1 MSWRCFWKNI
11 VKWNKYWRI
20 EQSKNIRQKNMTE
33 IIKDLVTEKTVNGIK
48 IPKRPKIK
56 QGAFQIYTG
65 EGKGKSTASLGLML
79 RALGSGMHV
88 YYVRMLKPRWKT
100 GELKLCPENFH
111 PNLTFRN
118 VPHYWALC
126 VSKTIPEDVATMKVK
141 MKPEME
147 DLHEQVKSGKYD
159 LIIADE
165 INYCIFRG
173 LLSVEKAIQ
182 IVEDRPKNVELVFT
196 GRYAHE
202 ELVERAD
209 MVTEMKKIKHHFDKG
224 IRARIG
230 IEF

>member
-1 MSWRCFWKNI
+1 MEN
-11 VKWNKYWRI
+11 
-20 EQSKNIRQKNMTE
+20 
-33 IIKDLVTEKTVNGIK
+33 IIKSLETDKTMNGIK
-48 IPKRPKIK
+48 IPKRPNIK

-79 RALGSGMHV
+79 RALGSGLHV

-111 PNLTFRN
+111 PNLTFKN

-126 VSKTIPEDVATMKVK
+126 VSKTIPLDVERMKDK
-141 MKPEME
+141 MQPEME
-147 DLHEQVKSGKYD
+147 DFHEKVKSGNYD
-159 LIIADE
+159 LVIADE

-173 LLSVEKAIQ
+173 LVSLDKAIE
-182 IVEDRPKNVELVFT
+182 IVNDRPKNVELIFT
-196 GRYAHE
+196 GRHAHKK
-202 ELVERAD
+202 LVEMAD
-209 MVTEMKKIKHHFDKG
+209 LVTEMKKIKHHFDKG

>member
-11 VKWNKYWRI
+11 VKWKKYWRI
-20 EQSKNIRQKNMTE
+20 EQSKNKRQIKMTE
-33 IIKDLVTEKTVNGIK
+33 IIKDLATEKTVNGIK

-182 IVEDRPKNVELVFT
+182 IVVDRPKNVELVFT

>member
-11 VKWNKYWRI
+11 VKWKKYWRI
-20 EQSKNIRQKNMTE
+20 EQSKNKRQIKMTE
-33 IIKDLVTEKTVNGIK
+33 IIKDLATEKTVNGIK

-56 QGAFQIYTG
+56 HGAFQIYTG

-126 VSKTIPEDVATMKVK
+126 VSKTIPLDVETMTVK

-147 DLHEQVKSGKYD
+147 DLHEKVKSGKYD
-159 LIIADE
+159 MIIADE

-173 LLSVEKAIQ
+173 LLSLEKAIQ

-196 GRYAHE
+196 GRHAHP

-209 MVTEMKKIKHHFDKG
+209 LVTEMKKIKHHFDQG

>member
-11 VKWNKYWRI
+11 VKWKKYWRI
-20 EQSKNIRQKNMTE
+20 EQSKNKRQIKMTE
-33 IIKDLVTEKTVNGIK
+33 IIKDLATEKTVNGIK

-147 DLHEQVKSGKYD
+147 DLHEKVKSGKYD
-159 LIIADE
+159 MIIADE

-173 LLSVEKAIQ
+173 LLSLEKAIQ

-196 GRYAHE
+196 GRHAHP

-209 MVTEMKKIKHHFDKG
+209 LVTEMKKIKHHFDQG

>member
-1 MSWRCFWKNI
+1 MADLK
-11 VKWNKYWRI
+11 
-20 EQSKNIRQKNMTE
+20 
-33 IIKDLVTEKTVNGIK
+33 KDLKTVKIVNGIHV
-48 IPKRPKIK
+48 PKRPKIK
-56 QGAFQIYTG
+56 HGSFQIYTG

-79 RALGSGMHV
+79 RALGSGLHV

-126 VSKTIPEDVATMKVK
+126 VSKTVPIDVEK
-141 MKPEME
+141 MKEKMRPEMD
-147 DLHEQVKSGKYD
+147 DLHEKVKSGEFD

-165 INYCIFRG
+165 INYCIYRD
-173 LLSVEKAIQ
+173 LVPLQKVIN
-182 IVEDRPKNVELVFT
+182 IVNDRPKNVELIFT
-196 GRYAHE
+196 GRYAHKK
-202 ELVERAD
+202 LVDQAD
-209 MVTEMKKIKHHFDKG
+209 LVTEMKKIKHHFDKG

>member
-11 VKWNKYWRI
+11 VKWKKYWRI
-20 EQSKNIRQKNMTE
+20 EQSKNKRQIKMTE

-202 ELVERAD
+202 KLVERAD
-209 MVTEMKKIKHHFDKG
+209 LVTEMKKIKHHFDKG

>member
-11 VKWNKYWRI
+11 VKWKKYWRI
-20 EQSKNIRQKNMTE
+20 EQSKNKRQIKMTE

-126 VSKTIPEDVATMKVK
+126 VSKTIPEDVKTMKEK
-141 MKPEME
+141 MEPEME

-209 MVTEMKKIKHHFDKG
+209 LVTEMKKIKHHFDNG

>member
-1 MSWRCFWKNI
+1 
-11 VKWNKYWRI
+11 
-20 EQSKNIRQKNMTE
+20 MTD
-33 IIKDLVTEKTVNGIK
+33 IIKDLATEKTVNGIN

-126 VSKTIPEDVATMKVK
+126 VSKTIPEDVETMTLK

-147 DLHEQVKSGKYD
+147 DLHKIVKSGKYD
-159 LIIADE
+159 MIIADE

-173 LLSVEKAIQ
+173 LLPL
-182 IVEDRPKNVELVFT
+182 EDRPKHVELVFT
-196 GRYAHE
+196 GRHAHH

-209 MVTEMKKIKHHFDKG
+209 LVTEMKKIKHHFDKG

>member
-11 VKWNKYWRI
+11 VKWKKYWRI
-20 EQSKNIRQKNMTE
+20 EQSKNKRQKKMTE

>member
-11 VKWNKYWRI
+11 VKWKKYWRI
-20 EQSKNIRQKNMTE
+20 EQSKNIRQIKMTE

-209 MVTEMKKIKHHFDKG
+209 LVTEMKKIKHHFDKG

>member
-11 VKWNKYWRI
+11 VKWKKYWRI
-20 EQSKNIRQKNMTE
+20 EQSKNKRQIKMTE
-33 IIKDLVTEKTVNGIK
+33 IIKDLVTEKTENGIK

-79 RALGSGMHV
+79 RALGSGMYV

-147 DLHEQVKSGKYD
+147 DLHDQVKSGKYD

-182 IVEDRPKNVELVFT
+182 IVDDRPKNVELVFT

>member
-11 VKWNKYWRI
+11 VKWKKYWRI
-20 EQSKNIRQKNMTE
+20 EQSKNIRQIKMTE